1 MSPFKVVSTL
11 FNMHHNH
18 AKKGIFT
25 HAKTKTQRN
34 KGFTSSE
41 ESSER

>member
-11 FNMHHNH
+11 FNMYHNP
-18 AKKGIFT
+18 AKVGVFT

-41 ESSER
+41 ESSEQ